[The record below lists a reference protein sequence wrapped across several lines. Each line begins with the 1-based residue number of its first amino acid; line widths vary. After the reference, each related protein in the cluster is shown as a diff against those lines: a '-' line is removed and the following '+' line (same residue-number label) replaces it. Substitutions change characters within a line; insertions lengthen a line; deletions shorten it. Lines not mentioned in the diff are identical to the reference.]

1 MARLKIDGVEMP
13 PIQSLDIEK
22 ERIWS
27 NKTGRTA
34 SGTMKGDI
42 VAYKD
47 KLNITFAPMSD
58 ADSIKLENAIHP
70 AFFNV
75 TYQDPKTGKERTA
88 KFYTSSPK
96 YPVYSYA
103 DGLPRYVGTGI
114 ELIEQ

>member
-27 NKTGRTA
+27 SKTGRTA
-34 SGTMKGDI
+34 NGTMKGDI

-47 KLNITFAPMSD
+47 KLNIVFAPMSD
-58 ADSIKLENAIHP
+58 ADSKILENAIHP
-70 AFFNV
+70 AFFSV
-75 TYQDPKTGKERTA
+75 TFRDPRTGKDKTS
-88 KFYTSSPK
+88 KFYTGTPK

-103 DGLPRYVGTGI
+103 NGLPRYVGTAVN
-114 ELIEQ
+114 LIEQ